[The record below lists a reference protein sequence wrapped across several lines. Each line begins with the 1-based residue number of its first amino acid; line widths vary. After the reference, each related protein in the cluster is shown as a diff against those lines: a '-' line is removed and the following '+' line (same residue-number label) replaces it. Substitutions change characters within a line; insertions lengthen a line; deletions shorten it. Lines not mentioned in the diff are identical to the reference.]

1 MNKTPKERIL
11 WKMNNVLRGQA
22 MFIREDRMTP
32 YLERLQE
39 MEVIETL
46 KHFLDNYDEY
56 KQVILDYEHN
66 KNKEEKEREDKI

>member
-1 MNKTPKERIL
+1 
-11 WKMNNVLRGQA
+11 

-32 YLERLQE
+32 YIERLQE

-56 KQVILDYEHN
+56 KQLILDYEHN
-66 KNKEEKEREDKI
+66 KNKEQER

>member
-1 MNKTPKERIL
+1 MNRTPKERIL

-22 MFIREDRMTP
+22 MFIREDSITP
-32 YLERLQE
+32 FLERVEE

-66 KNKEEKEREDKI
+66 KNKEQER

>member
-1 MNKTPKERIL
+1 MNRTPKERIL
-11 WKMNNVLRGQA
+11 WKMSNVLRGQA
-22 MFIREDRMTP
+22 MFVREDTITP
-32 YLERLQE
+32 SSEKLQE

-66 KNKEEKEREDKI
+66 KNKEPER

>member
-66 KNKEEKEREDKI
+66 KNKEQER